1 MPLTLL
7 VPDLFPPAAF
17 PTDWPSTPGLD
28 TLLSK
33 GRLERGDPMTQEDW
47 LLNAFSLRGA
57 PVAALRRL
65 SARAELMPESAVASA
80 DADHW
85 LCADPV
91 HLRIERDH
99 LQLIS
104 AAQFTLTAGEAEA
117 LVRTLNPHLAQDGLE
132 IRVIS
137 PTEWIV
143 HVAATAPPAT
153 TPLWRVADKSIFEH
167 LPGEAGGIDWKRLGN
182 EIQMLLHEHPVNV
195 ARESRGEPPISS
207 VWFWGGDALTAEPGL
222 APEFIYSEDTLT
234 RGLAVHGKS
243 EYRVT
248 PPTFA
253 HWYDSRPEAGMSLV
267 VLDDLS
273 RAVRAHDAAG
283 WRAALET
290 MERNW
295 FQPVMQAVWDKRLPM
310 VRAVFPGERHTQ
322 YLHLARL
329 DLWKLWR
336 SRRPA
341 HLHG

>member
-7 VPDLFPPAAF
+7 IPDLFPPPTF

-33 GRLERGDPMTQEDW
+33 GRLERGEPLTQEEW
-47 LLNAFSLRGA
+47 MLNAFSLKGA

-65 SARAELMPESAVASA
+65 AARAELTPESAVVTAE
-80 DADHW
+80 ADHW

-104 AAQFTLTAGEAEA
+104 AAQFALSAEEADA
-117 LVRTLNPHLAQDGLE
+117 LVNTLNPHLAQDGLAIE
-132 IRVIS
+132 VIS

-143 HVAATAPPAT
+143 HVAAATLPAT
-153 TPLWRVADKSIFEH
+153 TPLWRVTDKSIFEH
-167 LPGEAGGIDWKRLGN
+167 LPGEAGGIDWRRLGN
-182 EIQMLLHEHPVNV
+182 EIQMLLHDHPVNA
-195 ARESRGEPPISS
+195 AREARGEPPITS
-207 VWFWGGDALTAEPGL
+207 VWFWGGDTLTAEPGL
-222 APEFIYSEDTLT
+222 APEFIHAEDTLT
-234 RGLAVHGKS
+234 RGLAVHAKS

-253 HWYDSRPEAGMSLV
+253 DWRPEDGMSLV

-273 RAVRAHDAAG
+273 RAVRAHDAAA
-283 WRAALET
+283 WHAALES

-295 FQPVMQAVWDKRLPM
+295 FKPVMQAVWGKKLPM

-322 YLHLARL
+322 YLHVARL

-341 HLHG
+341 ATHG

>member
-7 VPDLFPPAAF
+7 VPDLFPPASF
-17 PTDWPSTPGLD
+17 PADWPATPGLD

-33 GRLERGDPMTQEDW
+33 GRLERGDPLTQEEW
-47 LLNAFSLRGA
+47 LLNAFSLKGA

-65 SARAELMPESAVASA
+65 AARADVTPQAALAAGE
-80 DADHW
+80 ADHW

-104 AAQFTLTAGEAEA
+104 AAQFALSAEEAEA
-117 LVRTLNPHLAQDGLE
+117 LVSTLNTHLAPDGLDIE
-132 IRVIS
+132 IIT
-137 PTEWIV
+137 PAEWIV
-143 HVAATAPPAT
+143 HVRAPALPST
-153 TPLWRVADKSIFEH
+153 SPLWRVTDQSIFEH
-167 LPGEAGGIDWKRLGN
+167 LPGEAGGIDWRRLGN
-182 EIQMLLHEHPVNV
+182 EIQMLLHDHPVNV
-195 ARESRGEPPISS
+195 ARESRGEPVING

-222 APEFIYSEDTLT
+222 APEIIHADDTLT
-234 RGLAVHGKS
+234 RGLAVHAKS

-253 HWYDSRPEAGMSLV
+253 DWRPEAGMSLV
-267 VLDDLS
+267 LLDDLS
-273 RAVRAHDAAG
+273 RAVRAHDPAVWQAAVT
-283 WRAALET
+283 RLE
-290 MERNW
+290 RDW
-295 FQPVMQAVWDKRLPM
+295 FKPVMQSVWGKQLPL

-322 YLHLARL
+322 YLHVARL

-341 HLHG
+341 AAHG